1 MTTQAIEAVLLTV
14 EEAAVR
20 LRIGRTT
27 MYALVSSGAVESVK
41 VGRLRRVPVE
51 AVDAYVTVLRTT
63 ASNPPKRC
71 CLERTN
77 GNGRTKL
84 QRPVEHLRRW

>member
-1 MTTQAIEAVLLTV
+1 MTTQTIGAVLLTV
-14 EEAAVR
+14 EEAAER

-41 VGRLRRVPVE
+41 VGRLRRVPAE

-63 ASNPPKRC
+63 ASNP
-71 CLERTN
+71 
-77 GNGRTKL
+77 
-84 QRPVEHLRRW
+84 VSAAA